1 MWTLRNECGL
11 VTLQNVRNVSN
22 VTYNGTDR
30 IKI

>member
-11 VTLQNVRNVSN
+11 VTLQNVRNVIN
-22 VTYNGTDR
+22 VTYNGTDC